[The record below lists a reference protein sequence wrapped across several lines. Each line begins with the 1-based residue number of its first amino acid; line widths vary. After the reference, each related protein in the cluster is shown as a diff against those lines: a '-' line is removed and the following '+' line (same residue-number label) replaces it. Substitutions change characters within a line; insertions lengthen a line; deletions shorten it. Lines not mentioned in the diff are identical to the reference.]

1 MKLDLLP
8 CVAHDGKSPT
18 RRKIIANIFGKE
30 VGEKSAHRVCLL
42 SRVNKY
48 TAELSF
54 GSSCNTLLRSAQI
67 STEICIKLITRRRI
81 KGRDRRRSFSIS
93 LNFHQAI
100 LESSPQMR
108 FMFDIKKLLFI
119 NALTFIPGET
129 QDDLLRIA
137 IDLPE
142 FPQIS
147 EACRP
152 RY

>member
-1 MKLDLLP
+1 
-8 CVAHDGKSPT
+8 
-18 RRKIIANIFGKE
+18 
-30 VGEKSAHRVCLL
+30 
-42 SRVNKY
+42 
-48 TAELSF
+48 
-54 GSSCNTLLRSAQI
+54 
-67 STEICIKLITRRRI
+67 
-81 KGRDRRRSFSIS
+81 
-93 LNFHQAI
+93 
-100 LESSPQMR
+100 MR

-152 RY
+152 HY